1 MLVGLCTEW
10 AKKVGPQNHGHGYR
24 ILADFQNIVF
34 SMEDSLV
41 WWPGAQSARNS
52 HVLAKY
58 SLISKVFFH

>member
-34 SMEDSLV
+34 SWKIRWCGGQE
-41 WWPGAQSARNS
+41 
-52 HVLAKY
+52 H
-58 SLISKVFFH
+58 KVHETATFLPNIH